1 MGTKF
6 RKIAN
11 LITGN
16 GATRASENA
25 ERIRKMAII
34 AAVIGIALLASF
46 LVHKYGVT
54 GALKYPTNLG
64 PELTGLLDGGF
75 QWILVNGEW
84 FFDAISDNLKIALG
98 KLRDFLIWIPW
109 PVVVALIFLIGWRI
123 ASLAVGI
130 ASALG
135 MVAIGLVN
143 LWEPAMVTVA
153 IMMVSVTIAIAFGI
167 PMGILAA
174 SSNSVEK
181 LIRPVLDG
189 MQTMPSFVY
198 LIPGIM
204 LFGLG
209 NVAAILATVLYA
221 LPPCIRLT
229 NLGIR
234 QVDPSVVEA
243 GRSFGSSP
251 FQLLYKVQIP
261 MAVPTI
267 MAGVNQTVMMALAM
281 ATIAAMVGA
290 GGLGIEVLRSMGQ
303 LEEGEAFVA
312 GTAIVIM
319 AIIIDRIS
327 QGYALSR
334 SDS

>member
-46 LVHKYGVT
+46 LVHKCGVT

-98 KLRDFLIWIPW
+98 KLRDFLVWIPW
-109 PVVVALIFLIGWRI
+109 PVVVALIFLLGWRI
-123 ASLAVGI
+123 ASFAVGI

-153 IMMVSVTIAIAFGI
+153 IMMVSVSIAIAFGI

-198 LIPGIM
+198 LVPGIM

-327 QGYALSR
+327 QGYVQSR

>member
-1 MGTKF
+1 M
-6 RKIAN
+6 
-11 LITGN
+11 
-16 GATRASENA
+16 
-25 ERIRKMAII
+25 
-34 AAVIGIALLASF
+34 
-46 LVHKYGVT
+46 
-54 GALKYPTNLG
+54 G

-98 KLRDFLIWIPW
+98 KLRDFLVWIPW
-109 PVVVALIFLIGWRI
+109 PVVVALIFLLGWRI
-123 ASLAVGI
+123 ASFAVGI

-153 IMMVSVTIAIAFGI
+153 IMMVSVSIAIAFGI

-267 MAGVNQTVMMALAM
+267 MAGINQTVMMALAM

-327 QGYALSR
+327 QGYVLSR

>member
-1 MGTKF
+1 METKI
-6 RKIAN
+6 RKITN

-16 GATRASENA
+16 GATRPSESA

-34 AAVIGIALLASF
+34 AAVLGIALLASF
-46 LVHKYGVT
+46 LVHNNDVI

-98 KLRDFLIWIPW
+98 KLRDFLVWIPW
-109 PVVVALIFLIGWRI
+109 PVVVALIFLLGWRI
-123 ASLAVGI
+123 ASFAVGI

-153 IMMVSVTIAIAFGI
+153 IMMVSVSIAIAFGI

-198 LIPGIM
+198 LVPGIM

-327 QGYALSR
+327 QGYVLSR
-334 SDS
+334 TDS

>member
-1 MGTKF
+1 
-6 RKIAN
+6 
-11 LITGN
+11 
-16 GATRASENA
+16 
-25 ERIRKMAII
+25 
-34 AAVIGIALLASF
+34 
-46 LVHKYGVT
+46 
-54 GALKYPTNLG
+54 
-64 PELTGLLDGGF
+64 
-75 QWILVNGEW
+75 
-84 FFDAISDNLKIALG
+84 
-98 KLRDFLIWIPW
+98 
-109 PVVVALIFLIGWRI
+109 
-123 ASLAVGI
+123 
-130 ASALG
+130 
-135 MVAIGLVN
+135 
-143 LWEPAMVTVA
+143 
-153 IMMVSVTIAIAFGI
+153 
-167 PMGILAA
+167 
-174 SSNSVEK
+174 
-181 LIRPVLDG
+181 

-198 LIPGIM
+198 LVPGIM

-327 QGYALSR
+327 QGYVLSR
-334 SDS
+334 ADS

>member
-1 MGTKF
+1 METKI

-16 GATRASENA
+16 GATRTSESA

-34 AAVIGIALLASF
+34 AAVLGIALLASF
-46 LVHKYGVT
+46 LIHNNGVT

-98 KLRDFLIWIPW
+98 KLRDFLVWIPW
-109 PVVVALIFLIGWRI
+109 PVVVSLIFLLGWRI
-123 ASLAVGI
+123 ASFAVGI
-130 ASALG
+130 GSALG

-153 IMMVSVTIAIAFGI
+153 IMIVSVTIAVAFGI

-198 LIPGIM
+198 LVPGIM

-290 GGLGIEVLRSMGQ
+290 GGLGMEVLRSMGQ

-327 QGYALSR
+327 QGYVLSR
-334 SDS
+334 GDS